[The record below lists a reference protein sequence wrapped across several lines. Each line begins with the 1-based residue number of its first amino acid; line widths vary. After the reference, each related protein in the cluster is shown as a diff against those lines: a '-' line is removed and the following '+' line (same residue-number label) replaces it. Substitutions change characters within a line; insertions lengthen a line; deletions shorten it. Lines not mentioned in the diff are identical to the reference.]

1 MVGSEIG
8 KRNTTNIEYRMIK
21 ESTRTYWRQVGKRL
35 KGISKVVL
43 DLSVPIAVEAGINKV
58 CGIID
63 EKLHK
68 MYRNT
73 VINSLITLILNIVG
87 MLIVFFSPFGTVIS
101 KYMAAAFFITSAV
114 IFVTRLVRYIS
125 EYGKV
130 TFDVGK
136 NIVAERSVSK
146 GIENYVFAEF
156 PVISLAY
163 TGIEIAANFLPSL
176 KLVPSLNKTIKYFV
190 QTFWRRLAIYAA
202 VVCAYSISVYWI
214 VKPLLLRNIAGVRW
228 YEIYFYPILHIISLF
243 R

>member
-1 MVGSEIG
+1 M
-8 KRNTTNIEYRMIK
+8 MK

-43 DLSVPIAVEAGINKV
+43 DMSVPVAVEAGINKA

-73 VINSLITLILNIVG
+73 VINSLTTLSLNIAG
-87 MLIVFFSPFGTVIS
+87 MLIVFLNPFGAVVS
-101 KYMAAAFFITSAV
+101 KYMAAAFFISSAV
-114 IFVTRLVRYIS
+114 IFVVRLIRYIS

-130 TFDVGK
+130 TFSIGK

-146 GIENYVFAEF
+146 GIGNYILAEF

-163 TGIEIAANFLPSL
+163 AGIDIAANLLPSL
-176 KLVPSLNKTIKYFV
+176 RQVPSLNKTVGYFV
-190 QTFWRRLAIYAA
+190 QTFWRRLAIYGAA
-202 VVCAYSISVYWI
+202 VCAYSISVYWI
-214 VKPLLLRNIAGVRW
+214 AKPLLLKNIAGVRW
-228 YEIYFYPILHIISLF
+228 YEIYFYPVFHIISLF
-243 R
+243 K